1 MKSFFRNPIVY
12 WITFTVL
19 ITVGIQ
25 IYWNITNYRTNKQRL
40 INTIQIAFDNGIDS
54 YYSDKAKSNI
64 TSRDTINFS
73 PPADMPV
80 SAPKKEVQVYRTE
93 IKRYTSKDKKNR
105 RFMFKYTS
113 DETNPSV
120 SEIKN
125 IQVLAQKII
134 IAVRQDSVDLPKMAT
149 YIDREFVRKQL
160 NFKYGLLYTRNH
172 RTVSE
177 YQNPGDKQ
185 YAFTSTSKSSYLP
198 QDGKLELFFPDI
210 FFQALKEGMSGIVLS
225 LILSLCIIFSL
236 FYLLHIIRQQKQLAV
251 IKNDFISNISHEL
264 KTPIA
269 VVTSALEGIEKF
281 NTDNEPEKTK
291 KYLAISNQHLAKLHQ
306 IVEKILETSI
316 LESDKL
322 QLQRESVNLTELIRD
337 CIEKIQINTE
347 KNIRFKS
354 SEPGMITT
362 VDPFH
367 FENVITNLLDNAIKY
382 GGDQIAIAIVK
393 EGEKTVIT
401 VSDTGSGIDKSQRQK
416 IFDKF
421 YRVPRHNRHDEKG
434 FGIGLYYARNIIV
447 KHGGTLELVPES
459 PTTFK
464 ITIPYA

>member
-1 MKSFFRNPIVY
+1 MKSFFRNHIVY
-12 WITFTVL
+12 WVSFTVL
-19 ITVGIQ
+19 ITLGIQ
-25 IYWNITNYRTNKQRL
+25 IYWNITNYRINKQNL
-40 INTIQIAFDNGIDS
+40 INTIQVALDNGIDS
-54 YYSDKAKSNI
+54 YYSEKAKSNI
-64 TSRDTINFS
+64 TRRDTINLSSTPELAIPGDQKGVQIFRTTVKTDS
-73 PPADMPV
+73 
-80 SAPKKEVQVYRTE
+80 SRPKH
-93 IKRYTSKDKKNR
+93 KKVV
-105 RFMFKYTS
+105 FKYSS
-113 DETNPSV
+113 DEPNPSV
-120 SEIKN
+120 TEIKN

-134 IAVRQDSVDLPKMAT
+134 IAVRQDSIDLSKMAT
-149 YIDREFVRKQL
+149 YLDREFARKQL
-160 NFKYGLLYTRNH
+160 DTDFALLYTRNH
-172 RTVSE
+172 RTISE
-177 YQNPGDKQ
+177 YHNPGDPK
-185 YAFTSTSKSSYLP
+185 YILTTASKSTYLP

-210 FFQALKEGMSGIVLS
+210 YFKALKEGMAGIVLS

-251 IKNDFISNISHEL
+251 IKNDFISNVSHEL

-281 NTDNEPEKTK
+281 NTNNEPEKTK

-337 CIEKIQINTE
+337 SIEKIQINTE
-347 KNIRFKS
+347 KRIRFKS
-354 SEPGMITT
+354 SESGIITA
-362 VDPFH
+362 VDVFH
-367 FENVITNLLDNAIKY
+367 FENVITNLIDNAIKY
-382 GGDQIAIAIVK
+382 GGDQIDITAKK
-393 EGEKTVIT
+393 EGEKIFIT
-401 VSDTGSGIDKSQRQK
+401 VTDNGFGIDKSQRQK

-434 FGIGLYYARNIIV
+434 FGIGLYYARNIII
-447 KHGGTLELVPES
+447 KHSGTLELLPES